1 LATAAGGDSALALG
15 LAILAVA
22 GGGAAWK
29 FYSQRSKESHELKLK
44 ELEMKSQTPS
54 QSPPPCIL
62 KHGELDAKVA
72 ALEAQVEKVAAK
84 AKASSLP
91 AGFDPDDIEERI
103 EKLEKAAAAK
113 KKV

>member
-1 LATAAGGDSALALG
+1 MGTPRWPS
-15 LAILAVA
+15 
-22 GGGAAWK
+22 
-29 FYSQRSKESHELKLK
+29 RSR
-44 ELEMKSQTPS
+44 PS
-54 QSPPPCIL
+54 PNQSPPPCIL

-91 AGFDPDDIEERI
+91 AGFDADEIEERI